1 MSKTIEIDEQTYG
14 ELLAK
19 NNIYAE
25 LMNEFCNRVERG
37 EVRSWRTYS
46 KFCEALGRE
55 NKLA

>member
-37 EVRSWRTYS
+37 EVRS
-46 KFCEALGRE
+46 
-55 NKLA
+55 